1 MTSRRSD
8 RLATIAVLALLMIL
22 STAQEA
28 RAYVDPG
35 TGSLIIQV
43 LIGTLLAV
51 SWTFRKAWR
60 SLMGRFFSRFS
71 PKKDKDE
78 GR

>member
-1 MTSRRSD
+1 MTSRRSG
-8 RLATIAVLALLMIL
+8 RLATIGVLVLLMIL

-51 SWTFRKAWR
+51 SWTFRRAWR
-60 SLMGRFFSRFS
+60 SLTGRFLSRFS